1 MLVSVYYN
9 LTRKIYSVM
18 AQRRVIDHAAQIA
31 IAGVTFKVSEASRQ
45 RVIRTKRKTVHAFVC
60 GERVN
65 VVPFDNWVPISYNPY
80 LLGSFVRCDTGTAI
94 TKADFVICCA
104 GRKVFAVNPN

>member
-1 MLVSVYYN
+1 MMVAVYYN
-9 LTRKIYSVM
+9 LTRKVYSVM

-45 RVIRTKRKTVHAFVC
+45 RVIRTKRKAVHAFVC
-60 GERVN
+60 GERVS
-65 VVPFDNWVPISYNPY
+65 VVPSDDWVRVSYNPY
-80 LLGSFVRCDTGTAI
+80 LSGSFVRCDTGAAI

-104 GRKVFAVNPN
+104 GRKVFAVNPT